1 MGRRKHTY
9 KNIIGFHGGY
19 MTEFYDVSLRIFEDM
34 IVYPDNP
41 GPSIVQYSHI
51 PARAVNESSISL
63 GSHTGTH
70 VDAPL
75 HIRNNAPGVDALPL
89 DTFYGKC
96 KVIDL
101 AQVELEIHKKDLEKH
116 PVEKGDIVL
125 LRTRNSLGGYR
136 SFRKDYVHVKMD
148 AAEYLVSRGVKT
160 LGFDYLSV
168 KKFGGDDDVHEMLIS
183 HLTLFEGLD
192 LRDVRA
198 GEYTFIGL
206 PLRVAIDGAPAR
218 VILVKE

>member
-1 MGRRKHTY
+1 
-9 KNIIGFHGGY
+9 

-41 GPSIVQYSHI
+41 EPSIVQYSRI
-51 PARAVNESSISL
+51 PVQVVNESSISL

-70 VDAPL
+70 VDVPL

-101 AQVELEIHKKDLEKH
+101 AQVELEIHKKDLEQH
-116 PVEKGDIVL
+116 PIENGDIVL
-125 LRTRNSLGGYR
+125 LRTRNSIEGYR
-136 SFRKDYVHVKMD
+136 SFRKNFVHVKMD

-168 KKFGGDDDVHEMLIS
+168 KKFGGDNEVHEMLIS
-183 HLTLFEGLD
+183 HLTLFEGLN
-192 LRDVRA
+192 LREVPA
-198 GEYTFIGL
+198 GEYMFIGL
-206 PLRVAIDGAPAR
+206 PLRIAIDGAPAR
-218 VILVKE
+218 VVLIQE